1 MKQHLIKIDEK
12 VRTESQAAIMGSG
25 KDKKV
30 ALKFT
35 IDYRHPVKNGIM
47 NRAEFYSLVSLQCK
61 IQVFFCLRFYWKLA
75 LQKCQKL
82 RFCLF
87 WDSENEQKH
96 IFRLSELAENRTLT
110 IIEDLKWQFRWKLV
124 LQNCLILQIDE
135 NIGATMGSDKG
146 KKATM
151 VRFSRFFTVW
161 NLENFTHTWNLWCF
175 DFKWIFTIF

>member
-1 MKQHLIKIDEK
+1 
-12 VRTESQAAIMGSG
+12 MGSG
-25 KDKKV
+25 KDKKA
-30 ALKFT
+30 ALKFA

-61 IQVFFCLRFYWKLA
+61 NSSIFLSLRFYWKLA

-146 KKATM
+146 KKTTLKFAIDCSYPVEDGIINCADFETYINEH
-151 VRFSRFFTVW
+151 VSVIW
-161 NLENFTHTWNLWCF
+161 KSKVDQNANF
-175 DFKWIFTIF
+175 